1 MLSSSL
7 PCHIIYPSRSPARLL
22 TDAVG
27 RLGVALAGLPLSA
40 RSASIYSC
48 AAAILQPAMT
58 EAETLPSPA
67 RIVLLALHMRA
78 TELGK
83 TFTTRRRHF
92 LRSTIIR
99 IVIMNHRAR

>member
-1 MLSSSL
+1 MTVRSSSPPSFTSDL
-7 PCHIIYPSRSPARLL
+7 SNPIPCPSSDRRGW
-22 TDAVG
+22 AVG
-27 RLGVALAGLPLSA
+27 CLAGLPLSA

-83 TFTTRRRHF
+83 TFTPAVAIS
-92 LRSTIIR
+92 LPS
-99 IVIMNHRAR
+99 